1 MKMNETEFHFF
12 EWLYEKESP
21 SYLDDETSKIYDDDY
36 YYSIA
41 YSYDLSEAYINLMG
55 KLGEEKGRE
64 RMYDLIRLRY
74 SQKWEEEYSLLITK
88 YDPLQSY
95 SHSEKENVGT
105 KISTEVENDNDI
117 YGFNSDSAVNSS
129 DSKSKTTTSSD
140 KVDNERV
147 LERNGTDKAKSEL
160 LQNELFVRERWQ
172 FFQMI
177 YKDIS
182 AVICSYYIR

>member
-12 EWLYEKESP
+12 EWLYEKDSP
-21 SYLDDETSKIYDDDY
+21 SYLTEDSSKIYDDDY

-41 YSYDLSEAYINLMG
+41 YSLDLSQSYINLVDKYGETDG
-55 KLGEEKGRE
+55 KE
-64 RMYDLIRLRY
+64 RMYEIIRLRY
-74 SQKWEEEYSLLITK
+74 AQKWESEYSLLIEK

-95 SHSEKENVGT
+95 SHTEKENVGT
-105 KISTEVENDNDI
+105 KVTTEISNDNDV
-117 YGFNSDSAVNSS
+117 YGFNSESAVKSS
-129 DSKSKTTTSSD
+129 ESSQKTSTSSD

-147 LERNGTDKAKSEL
+147 LEKSGNEKAKSEL

-182 AVICSYYIR
+182 AIFCSYYIR